1 MPSGQSPKFSPTTEL
16 KSKIMRPALT
26 SHYSVYFN
34 VARIQNITTT
44 DGNKIKSETFF
55 KNRGAYLNTEDT
67 ELLTLSCTE
76 ASLPGSSFATH
87 EINNDFTGVT
97 ERHVYR
103 RQYDDRID
111 FTFYVDHDYKIIKFF
126 ETWMSWIVGEDQFTE
141 QAKSQYSYRVKFP
154 VDYKVDLFV
163 QKFEKDLTTYA
174 EYTFIGAYPISIT
187 SMPISYDSS
196 QLLKCTVSF
205 TYTRY
210 YLENLKLNINSLIET
225 QTQREDE
232 LRRNLPPGTTLPEGG
247 IGGVGLDEFIKK
259 NPPGP
264 RGPTLP
270 TTGPSPQAPGGP
282 IPLQVRPFI
291 Q

>member
-26 SHYSVYFN
+26 SHYAVYFN
-34 VARIQNITTT
+34 VATIQSKRTSGGT
-44 DGNKIKSETFF
+44 SAETFF
-55 KNRGAYLNTEDT
+55 KNRQAYLNTEDT
-67 ELLTLSCTE
+67 ELLTLSCAE

-97 ERHVYR
+97 ERHAYR

-126 ETWMSWIVGEDQFTE
+126 ETWMSWIAGEDQFEE
-141 QAKSQYSYRVKFP
+141 QAKSNFTYRFKFP

-187 SMPISYDSS
+187 SIPISYDSS

-210 YLENLKLNINSLIET
+210 YLENLKVNVNSLIEI
-225 QTQREDE
+225 QQRREDE

-247 IGGVGLDEFIKK
+247 IDLDELIRN

-264 RGPTLP
+264 RGPTLQTPSP
-270 TTGPSPQAPGGP
+270 TSPQAPSGP
-282 IPLQVRPFI
+282 IRLQVDSFQP
-291 Q
+291 

>member
-1 MPSGQSPKFSPTTEL
+1 MPSGQSPKFNPTTEL

-26 SHYSVYFN
+26 SHYAVYFN
-34 VARIQNITTT
+34 VARIQNKETSDT
-44 DGNKIKSETFF
+44 KIKAETFF

-210 YLENLKLNINSLIET
+210 FLENLKVNVNSLIEI
-225 QTQREDE
+225 QQRREDE
-232 LRRNLPPGTTLPEGG
+232 LRRNLPPGTTFPEGG
-247 IGGVGLDEFIKK
+247 IDLVELIKN
-259 NPPGP
+259 NPPVP
-264 RGPTLP
+264 RGPVLP

-282 IPLQVRPFI
+282 RPLEVQPFI
-291 Q
+291 P